1 MKRALPIVTLVV
13 IVAVT
18 VVLMFLGLSSG
29 RSSGT
34 VGVAAGTALPGFS
47 AHASTPEQA
56 VNNFLLDV
64 QRRNWDRA
72 FSNIERTSDTLNE
85 QAFIQGWIG
94 SSGGL
99 RSFSSLERFE
109 VRPLHATDSDAQM
122 RVRLHW
128 STPVGPVEDVRDF
141 RLARRGDTWKVIWDA
156 TPKPNVPAQIV
167 PVNYLRWDL
176 VSGTAG
182 EEWGSH
188 NVDAPNVRI
197 ISMNA
202 VDSAEGAVVMGEV
215 VNQDTIPAFV
225 NVNAT
230 LVDASGNAIDDE
242 SSFDK
247 IVHVLL
253 PKQVS
258 PYRIDFPH
266 VSLGKVK
273 NVRMDVKAT
282 LVPASSDPVI
292 GVMNQKLDKD
302 AQGHSVLRGE
312 LLNESGQTVN
322 IPHVIASFY
331 DNNGKVVWVADGYVE
346 HALLPQSTESFAV
359 ELPQSVAG
367 KVQSFHVVVN
377 QYSLENS

>member
-1 MKRALPIVTLVV
+1 MMRTLSIVILV
-13 IVAVT
+13 VAVT
-18 VVLMFLGLSSG
+18 VVLMFLGLSTG
-29 RSSGT
+29 RSAGT
-34 VGVAAGTALPGFS
+34 VGIASGAALPGFS
-47 AHASTPEQA
+47 TSAPNPEQA
-56 VNNFLLDV
+56 LNNFLLDV

-72 FSNIERTSDTLNE
+72 FSSVERTSDTLNE
-85 QAFIQGWIG
+85 PAFIQEWVG
-94 SSGGL
+94 SNGGL
-99 RSFSSLERFE
+99 RSFSSLERFDT
-109 VRPLHATDSDAQM
+109 RPLHATNSEAQM
-122 RVRLHW
+122 RARLHW

-141 RLARRGDTWKVIWDA
+141 HLAHRGDTWKIIWDE

-176 VSGTAG
+176 VTGTAG
-182 EEWGSH
+182 EEWGAH

-197 ISMNA
+197 VSMNA

-215 VNQDTIPAFV
+215 VNEDTIPAFV

-230 LVDASGNAIDDE
+230 LVDGSGSAIDDE

-247 IVHVLL
+247 ILHVLL
-253 PKQVS
+253 PKQVT
-258 PYRIDFPH
+258 PYRIDFPR

-292 GVMNQKLDKD
+292 GVMNQKLETD
-302 AQGHSVLRGE
+302 AQGHSVLHGE

-331 DNNGKVVWVADGYVE
+331 DNNGKVVWVSDGYVE
-346 HALLPQSTESFAV
+346 QALLPQSTESFAV
-359 ELPQSVAG
+359 EIPQSVAG
-367 KVQSFHVVVN
+367 KVQNFHVVVN
-377 QYSLENS
+377 QYSLQKS